1 MRASTPFQRARGKRY
16 AETFR
21 CRGGALCLDFC
32 NSGQGF
38 RSPRVEEWIV
48 NFDDLVDWLE
58 AAGAMTQGQAVRFR
72 QAAAKSPEAAAEVRA
87 RAIRFREALFR
98 VLEAKTKDQTAGR
111 GDLACIE
118 TEDARAKTFAR
129 LSWNGEA
136 YSWSLDPSAS
146 VLDAAL
152 QPIVESAMHLLASEK
167 LSRLRRCGNATCF
180 WMFLDETKNG
190 SRRWCEMASCGNLLK
205 VRRHREKLR
214 GAHRHD
220 IA

>member
-1 MRASTPFQRARGKRY
+1 MRGSTAFQRARGKRY

-38 RSPRVEEWIV
+38 RSPRAEEWIAM
-48 NFDDLVDWLE
+48 FDDLVDWLE
-58 AAGAMTQGQAVRFR
+58 ADGAITQRQAVRFR
-72 QAAAKSPEAAAEVRA
+72 EAAAKSPQAAAEVQA

-98 VLEAKTKDQTAGR
+98 VLEAKTKGKMAR
-111 GDLACIE
+111 GEDLASIE
-118 TEDARAKTFAR
+118 SEDARVKPFTR
-129 LSWNGEA
+129 LTWNGYA

-146 VLDAAL
+146 VPDAAL
-152 QPIVESAMHLLASEK
+152 QPIISSAMRLLSSDK
-167 LSRLRRCGNATCF
+167 LSRLRRCGNETCF
-180 WMFLDETKNG
+180 WLFLDETRNR

-205 VRRHREKLR
+205 VRRHRERLR